1 MAFHAKK
8 PNVFEGISHMVNTS
22 DIGQLDTPFSKITIK
37 KFWDQY
43 SRSYGHFPD
52 IFALKTYIKL
62 FLGGFNG

>member
-22 DIGQLDTPFSKITIK
+22 DISQLDTGLQNMTIK

-43 SRSYGHFPD
+43 SRSYGHFPA
-52 IFALKTYIKL
+52 IFALKSYKEAFFGSL
-62 FLGGFNG
+62 NG